1 MVFPSLY
8 EGFAAGAGRH
18 DAGDAGRVLE
28 PVLGSELLGEA
39 ALLVDP
45 YDLDAIRGAI
55 VRIAH
60 DDDLCRHLA
69 AQGVERAK
77 RFSPEAYRARL
88 DTLYRSLKPCRWSK
102 G

>member
-8 EGFAAGAGRH
+8 EGSGLP
-18 DAGDAGRVLE
+18 VLE
-28 PVLGSELLGEA
+28 GMTLGTPVASSNQSSVPELGEA

-88 DTLYRSLKPCRWSK
+88 DTLYRSLM
-102 G
+102 